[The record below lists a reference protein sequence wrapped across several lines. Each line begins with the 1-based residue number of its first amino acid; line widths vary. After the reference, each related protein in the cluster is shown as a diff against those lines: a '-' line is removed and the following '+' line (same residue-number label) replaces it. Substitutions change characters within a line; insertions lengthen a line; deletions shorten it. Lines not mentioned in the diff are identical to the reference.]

1 MLSSGTGNDSGP
13 GGYGDWNQE
22 TKDKF
27 DELRRRE
34 EEAKRR
40 SREAKDRLDRLQRER
55 LSKKKDNK

>member
-40 SREAKDRLDRLQRER
+40 QREAKDRLDRLQRER
-55 LSKKKDNK
+55 LSKKKENK